1 MDIDKYCLNM
11 AVQCSKQSTAIKLK
25 VGAIITKD
33 NHIISDGYN
42 GTPKGFDNE
51 CECCNIGLRNCTKP
65 KITLCKECEHF
76 KTKPEV
82 LHAESNA
89 IMKCAKDGIST
100 KDATLYITH
109 SPCID
114 CAKLIIQ
121 AGIKRV
127 VYLTKYHK
135 NDGILL
141 LNKTNIKIEQYG
153 I

>member
-1 MDIDKYCLNM
+1 MDIDRYCLNI
-11 AVQCSKQSTAIKLK
+11 AIECARQSTANKLR
-25 VGAIITKD
+25 VGAVIAKD

-42 GTPKGFDNE
+42 GTPSGFDNKCE
-51 CECCNIGLRNCTKP
+51 LCTKDTDNCTEIKFCKDCEC
-65 KITLCKECEHF
+65 F

-89 IMKCAKDGIST
+89 IMKCAKDGIAT
-100 KDATLYITH
+100 KDTTLYITH

-127 VYLTKYHK
+127 VYLDKYRK
-135 NDGILL
+135 DDGIELL
-141 LNKTNIKIEQYG
+141 KKANIKIEQYG
-153 I
+153 KI